1 MKIKVLTYNVHKF
14 FDITRTNYFLAQV
27 KDLLSKM
34 DLDFVFLQETPGI
47 QPEKHK
53 GKFELDPLEHLADG
67 IWDHYAYGKNA
78 IYTTGNHGNAI
89 LSKYPF
95 VEWKNHNI
103 SNHKLEQRGFM
114 IGKVEIENF
123 PIYVCCTHLD
133 LTGVG
138 RTKQIQKIEKYLEN
152 ETSTSHP
159 LIFCGDFNDWRG
171 MIKKLMQH
179 RKLECVS
186 VQVKDGEYLTFPSF
200 YPMLALDRIFYRN
213 VKCCEVKVLSDPHW
227 KKLSDHLPVYAEF
240 VFENKKSILN
250 P

>member
-1 MKIKVLTYNVHKF
+1 MKLKILTYNVHKL
-14 FDITRTNYFLAQV
+14 FDITGTKYFLSQL

-34 DLDFVFLQETPGI
+34 DLDLVFLQEIPGLL
-47 QPEKHK
+47 PEKHK
-53 GKFELDPLEHLADG
+53 DKFQLDPLEHLADG
-67 IWDHYAYGKNA
+67 IWEHFAYGKNA

-95 VEWKNHNI
+95 VEWKNHDI

-114 IGKVEIENF
+114 IGKIEIEKF

-138 RTKQIQKIEKYLEN
+138 RKKQIQKIEKHLE
-152 ETSTSHP
+152 EESSSLQP

-171 MIKKLMQH
+171 MIKKFMND
-179 RKLECVS
+179 RSLECAS
-186 VQVKDGEYLTFPSF
+186 VQAKDGEFVTFPSF
-200 YPMLALDRIFYRN
+200 YPVFALDRIFYRN
-213 VKCCEVKVLSDPHW
+213 VKCTEVKVLSEPHW

-240 VFENKKSILN
+240 EFDNRKS
-250 P
+250 